1 MNELIK
7 KAEELAMLIKTSKE
21 YLLAKETDEIQRN
34 DEKAQTMIKEYN
46 EKRRDVAVKMQYNE
60 MTNEDMDKL
69 REEIDAAFDKLMEYD
84 VIKNYVDAQN
94 AFEELNQQIISIV
107 TGATGSGGC
116 SGGCSSCSGCH

>member
-34 DEKAQTMIKEYN
+34 DEKAQEMIKEYN